1 MEERLR
7 LERQPLSGWR
17 HFIGDE
23 SIHCGDIIE
32 VYAGGKW
39 VPGRYEAEGLH
50 LADCYPIAWLWFDES
65 KYIKLQDG
73 IEARLPQH
81 R

>member
-1 MEERLR
+1 MDERLK

-17 HFIGDE
+17 HFIGDAA
-23 SIHCGDIIE
+23 IYCGELIE

-39 VPGRYEAEGLH
+39 VAGRYEAEGLH
-50 LADCYPIAWLWFDES
+50 VADRDPIACLWLDES
-65 KYIKLQDG
+65 NYIKLQDG

-81 R
+81 

>member
-7 LERQPLSGWR
+7 LERHPLNGWR

-50 LADCYPIAWLWFDES
+50 LADRDPIAYLWFDDA

-73 IEARLPQH
+73 IEARLPKQ
-81 R
+81 